1 MPEQAWALPQGS
13 GVPLSPYFHA
23 IAVDFDGTLT
33 AHGAPAPDVL
43 AAVAEVRAR
52 GTKVVLVTGR
62 ILAELREVFPDAD
75 ACFDFIVAENGA
87 VLCAA
92 HVPRLLVPPVPF
104 ELDEALLRLGIPF
117 RRGKV
122 VLASNGAWDIAV
134 TEEIRRLGLECQIVR
149 NRGDMMIL
157 PPGISKGFGVF
168 QALGDLGISHH
179 SAIGI
184 GDAENDHSL
193 LETCELGVAVANAV
207 DALKTHADLVLEE
220 PEGAGVA
227 AFLRGPVLR
236 GEVRIEPK
244 RWQLELGRYDDGSRV
259 RLPASQ
265 INMLITGRSK
275 SGKSHLAGSIAEQLI
290 GLGYSVC
297 VIDPEGDYEPIGHLR
312 GVLWINGHGGSLA
325 AGGIERLIEHRF
337 GSVVVDMSGL
347 DDAAR
352 RAYKA
357 SLLAQLERERAATGL
372 PHWIIID
379 EAHVPFGREA
389 DTSEYFD
396 PSQKGYCFVTYQP
409 GELRAEV
416 WKELDVIL
424 ALPTGRRPVPAG
436 TPDPIAVIEEMWQ
449 QPFARIVDPTRFG
462 QAVLARRDAIEP
474 PRVFTRA
481 PRSSSHVRHWHKYA
495 RAKLP
500 ADLCFHFHA
509 DEPEPPYDAANLED
523 FHRALTACAP
533 ATLRFHAPRGDFSRW
548 IQHVIHDDELSAA
561 VLDLERKIS
570 DKTTDVDVDLVRTD
584 LLSAIEDRYL
594 E

>member
-1 MPEQAWALPQGS
+1 LC
-13 GVPLSPYFHA
+13 PYFHA

-33 AHGAPAPDVL
+33 AHGGPTRDVL
-43 AAVAEVRAR
+43 SAVGEVRGR

-75 ACFDFIVAENGA
+75 DHFDLIVAENGA
-87 VLCAA
+87 VLSAA
-92 HVPRLLVPPVPF
+92 HVARLLTPPVNF
-104 ELDEALLRLGIPF
+104 ELDEALLRLGVPF
-117 RRGKV
+117 RRGQV
-122 VLASNGAWDIAV
+122 VLASHATWDLAV
-134 TEEIRRLGLECQIVR
+134 TQEICRLGLECQVVR

-168 QALGDLGISHH
+168 QGLGDLGVSHH
-179 SAIGI
+179 STIAI

-193 LETCELGVAVANAV
+193 LESCELGVAVGNAV
-207 DALKTHADLVLEE
+207 DALKMHADLVLEE
-220 PEGAGVA
+220 PAGTGVA

-244 RWQLELGRYDDGSRV
+244 RWQLELGRYEDGSRA

-275 SGKSHLAGSIAEQLI
+275 SGKSYLAGSIAEQLI

-312 GVLWINGHGGSLA
+312 GVLWVDGH
-325 AGGIERLIEHRF
+325 AGALPPDGLRRIIEHRF
-337 GSVVVDMSGL
+337 GSVVVDVSRL
-347 DDAAR
+347 DGPAR
-352 RAYKA
+352 QAYKA
-357 SLLAQLERERAATGL
+357 SALAQLERERAATGL
-372 PHWIIID
+372 PHWIVID

-389 DTSEYFD
+389 DTSDYFD

-424 ALPTGRRPVPAG
+424 ALPTGRRAIPAG
-436 TPDPIAVIEEMWQ
+436 SPDPISVIEEMWQ
-449 QPFARIVDPTRFG
+449 KPFMRVVDAARFG
-462 QAVLARRDAIEP
+462 QAVLARRDEQPP

-481 PRSSSHVRHWHKYA
+481 PRTSSHVRHWHKYA

-500 ADLCFHFHA
+500 ENLRFHFHMHT
-509 DEPEPPYDAANLED
+509 PEPAYDAANIED
-523 FHRALTACAP
+523 LHQGLTACA
-533 ATLRFHAPRGDFSRW
+533 AETIRFHARRADFSRW
-548 IQHVIHDDELSAA
+548 IRHVIHDDVLSAA
-561 VLDLERKIS
+561 VHDLESRIS
-570 DKTTDVDVDLVRTD
+570 DKTADTEVDVLRAG

>member
-1 MPEQAWALPQGS
+1 
-13 GVPLSPYFHA
+13 LSPYFHA
-23 IAVDFDGTLT
+23 IAIDFDGTLT
-33 AHGAPAPDVL
+33 DHAGPTPDVL
-43 AAVAEVRAR
+43 AAVAEVRGR

-75 ACFDFIVAENGA
+75 DHFDCIVAENGT
-87 VLCAA
+87 VLCVARVA
-92 HVPRLLVPPVPF
+92 RLLAPPVRF
-104 ELDEALLRLGIPF
+104 ELDEALLRRGIPF
-117 RRGKV
+117 RRGQV
-122 VLASNGAWDIAV
+122 VLASHGAWDVPV

-149 NRGDMMIL
+149 NRGEMMIL
-157 PPGISKGFGVF
+157 PSGVSKGFGVF
-168 QALGDLGISHH
+168 QALGDLGVSHH
-179 SAIGI
+179 STIAI

-193 LETCELGVAVANAV
+193 LETCELGVAVGNAV
-207 DALKTHADLVLEE
+207 DALKRHADLVLEE

-312 GVLWINGHGGSLA
+312 GVLWLNGRGGSLRV
-325 AGGIERLIEHRF
+325 GDIERLIEHRF

-347 DDAAR
+347 DGPAR
-352 RAYKA
+352 RAYKT
-357 SLLAQLERERAATGL
+357 SILAQLEQERAATGL

-416 WKELDVIL
+416 WKELDVVL
-424 ALPTGRRPVPAG
+424 ALPAGRLPVPASS
-436 TPDPIAVIEEMWQ
+436 PDPISVIEEMWQ
-449 QPFARIVDPTRFG
+449 KPFVRVVDAARFG
-462 QAVLARRDAIEP
+462 QAVLARRDEVQA
-474 PRVFTRA
+474 PRAFTRA
-481 PRSSSHVRHWHKYA
+481 PRTSSHVRHWHKYA
-495 RAKLP
+495 RAQLP
-500 ADLCFHFHA
+500 ADQRFHFHGDA
-509 DEPEPPYDAANLED
+509 PGPAYDAANLED
-523 FHRALTACAP
+523 FHRALIACAP
-533 ATLRFHAPRGDFSRW
+533 ASIRFHASRADFSRW
-548 IQHVIHDDELSAA
+548 IHEVIHDDELSAA
-561 VLDLERKIS
+561 VQDLESKVS
-570 DKTTDVDVDLVRTD
+570 DKTADADVDIVRSG